1 MSFAAN
7 LKDELCKDVPE
18 QESALHAL
26 LYGFLLFSHKFSADE
41 ISFAVVHEP
50 TARLFA
56 EALAT
61 HCGISAKII
70 FHERA
75 RGTLYKVSIE
85 KAS

>member
-1 MSFAAN
+1 MSFATN

-26 LYGFLLFSHKFSADE
+26 LYGFLLFSHKFGADE

-61 HCGISAKII
+61 HCGISAKIVL
-70 FHERA
+70 HERA

-85 KAS
+85 